1 MKAIRFSPHAEA
13 NLVAREVSRA
23 DAEAA
28 IRQPSHRQPA
38 RPPREIV
45 NRVYSD
51 TVTGETMLLRAVV
64 EETELEIVVIT
75 VYKTSKLKKY
85 LPKETP

>member
-1 MKAIRFSPHAEA
+1 MKRIRFSPHAEA
-13 NLVAREVSRA
+13 NLVAREIGRA

-28 IRQPSHRQPA
+28 IRQPNRREPS

-51 TVTGETMLLRAVV
+51 TVTGETMLLRALI
-64 EETELEIVVIT
+64 EETDSEIAVIT
-75 VYKTSKLKKY
+75 LYKTSKLKKY
-85 LPKETP
+85 LPKETT

>member
-1 MKAIRFSPHAEA
+1 
-13 NLVAREVSRA
+13 LREIGRA

-28 IRQPSHRQPA
+28 IRQPNRREPG

-51 TVTGETMLLRAVV
+51 IVTGEMMLLGAVI
-64 EETELEIVVIT
+64 EETDSEITVIT
-75 VYKTSKLKKY
+75 LYKTSKLKKY
-85 LPKETP
+85 LPKETT

>member
-1 MKAIRFSPHAEA
+1 MKSPTTPA
-13 NLVAREVSRA
+13 STGRA
-23 DAEAA
+23 TTRMSSSWIA
-28 IRQPSHRQPA
+28 IRQPNRREPG

-51 TVTGETMLLRAVV
+51 TVTGETMLLRAVI
-64 EETELEIVVIT
+64 EETESEIAVIT
-75 VYKTSKLKKY
+75 LYKISKLKKY

>member
-1 MKAIRFSPHAEA
+1 MRLTIKKTLVPQVAVGVHFARTMKAIRFSLHAEA
-13 NLVAREVSRA
+13 NLVAREISRA

-28 IRQPSHRQPA
+28 IRQPDRREPG

-51 TVTGETMLLRAVV
+51 TRGGPL
-64 EETELEIVVIT
+64 
-75 VYKTSKLKKY
+75 KLDHG
-85 LPKETP
+85 